1 MSSFFKNLYY
11 INKYDKTL
19 IIMENSNNTKT
30 RKRRSRKTSNL
41 ENTYNEIYNTLNNK
55 SKPLGTLY
63 NSINYSTTEDFD
75 NFIDNLTDSQALF
88 CLIEASKM
96 AHNRNIFTIEESEL
110 LSKSIRML
118 KKNNEDLNIN

>member
-1 MSSFFKNLYY
+1 MAEL
-11 INKYDKTL
+11 
-19 IIMENSNNTKT
+19 ENTKT
-30 RKRRSRKTSNL
+30 RKRRSKGAS
-41 ENTYNEIYNTLNNK
+41 EIEKKYNQIYESLKQN

-63 NSINYSTTEDFD
+63 NSINYTSTEDLD
-75 NFIDNLTDSQALF
+75 TFIDNLSDTQALF

-118 KKNNEDLNIN
+118 KKQNEDLNIN